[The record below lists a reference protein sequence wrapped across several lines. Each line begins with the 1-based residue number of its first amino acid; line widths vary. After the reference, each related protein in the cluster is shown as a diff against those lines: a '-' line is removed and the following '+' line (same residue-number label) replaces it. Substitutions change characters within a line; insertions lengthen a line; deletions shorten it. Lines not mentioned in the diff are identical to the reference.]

1 MDAQSD
7 GQNAA
12 QENENAVITWLQH
25 NSIPVQHVEAGN
37 GFSDLQPLKQVLKGV
52 KVVGLGETTHGTR
65 EIFQMKHRLLEF
77 LVTEMGFNTF
87 AVEASFAACQPIND
101 YVLYGK
107 GDRAT
112 VLTGQWYVV
121 WDTEVFSDMLDW
133 LRAYNQKVPDEKK
146 VKFQGLDITRN
157 EIGREAVL
165 DYLRK
170 VAPGRLSVTGTLF
183 EALAKEEAKW
193 PMRIDEETKKT
204 LLLLLPQLQ
213 EVIDHLMANK
223 NSFVSGSS
231 LSEFEQALQYTRVM
245 KQFILDNA
253 ADLLP
258 PLQAKGTGR
267 SISMAENLIYCVD
280 RAEPDA
286 KFIISAHNGHII
298 VADDSIEE
306 PTLGSC
312 LRAKY
317 GPEYF
322 AFGFE
327 FNQGSFHTRTEL
339 PDKLLGDLKE
349 VTLLPAAAESLSWYL
364 SHTNMNVLIL
374 NLRAPVVNSV
384 VDHWFNTPQK
394 VHSANWAYNAA
405 ESDYLYLDTPRKK
418 YDGIIF
424 IERTTASHPTANA
437 LRTISN
443 RDGL

>member
-1 MDAQSD
+1 MDVQSD

-12 QENENAVITWLQH
+12 QEKEVITWLQQ
-25 NSIPVQHVEAGN
+25 NAIPIQHVEAGN
-37 GFSDLQPLKQVLKGV
+37 GFSDLQPLKQILKDV

-87 AVEASFAACQPIND
+87 TIEASFSACQPIND

-107 GDRAT
+107 GDSAT

-121 WDTEVFSDMLDW
+121 WDTEELSDMLDW
-133 LRAYNQKVPDEKK
+133 LRAYNQSVPDEKK
-146 VKFQGLDITRN
+146 VKFHGLDVTRN

-165 DYLRK
+165 GYLRK

-183 EALAKEEAKW
+183 EALAREEAKW

-213 EVIDHLMANK
+213 EVIDHLTVNK
-223 NSFVSGSS
+223 NSFVSRSS
-231 LSEFEQALQYTRVM
+231 IGEFEQALQYTRVM
-245 KQFILDNA
+245 KQFIMHNA

-258 PLQAKGTGR
+258 PSQGKGKDR
-267 SISMAENLIYCVD
+267 SISMAENLIFLVD
-280 RAEPDA
+280 HAKPDA
-286 KFIISAHNGHII
+286 KFIIWAHNGHTH

-306 PTLGSC
+306 PNMGSF

-317 GPEYF
+317 GPGYF

-327 FNQGSFHTRTEL
+327 FNQGFFFTRTVL
-339 PDKLLGDLKE
+339 PENLLGDLKE
-349 VTLLPAAAESLSWYL
+349 VTLPPAQAESLSWYL
-364 SHTNMNVLIL
+364 SHTNMGVLIL
-374 NLRAPVVNSV
+374 NLRAPVVNPF
-384 VDHWFNTPQK
+384 VDQWLNTPQK
-394 VHSANWAYNAA
+394 VHSVNWAYDAA
-405 ESDYLYLDTPRKK
+405 ASDYLYLDSPRK